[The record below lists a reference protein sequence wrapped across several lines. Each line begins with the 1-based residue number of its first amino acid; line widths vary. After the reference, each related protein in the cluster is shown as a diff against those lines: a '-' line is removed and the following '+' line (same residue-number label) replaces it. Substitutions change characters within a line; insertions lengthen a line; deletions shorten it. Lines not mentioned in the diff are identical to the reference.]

1 MKFGIDPPGYRD
13 SSVECM
19 AFNLYAMHQQ
29 KLQDV
34 INYINTYDEGSLR
47 AACDAVGVS
56 TLDITDDDIQY
67 ILAKTGR
74 TAE

>member
-1 MKFGIDPPGYRD
+1 MRFGIDPPGYRD
-13 SSVECM
+13 SSIECM
-19 AFNLYAMHQQ
+19 AFNLYAMHEQ

-34 INYINTYDEGSLR
+34 IDYINTYDEDNLR

-56 TLDITDDDIQY
+56 TLDITDNDIQY

-74 TAE
+74 TAK